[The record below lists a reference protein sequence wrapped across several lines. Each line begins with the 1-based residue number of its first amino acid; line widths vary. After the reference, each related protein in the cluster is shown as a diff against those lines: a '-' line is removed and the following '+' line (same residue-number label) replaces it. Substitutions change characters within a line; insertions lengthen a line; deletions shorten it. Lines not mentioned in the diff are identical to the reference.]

1 MRLVVGMPRI
11 LLAVTPARIETDPH
25 RMSGQPEELPGQR
38 ANQPSQPPC
47 GPKAPAPSTCKSP
60 TSQLSPAGSAKV
72 FVPATKPFSV
82 VKTFA
87 RMRLAESP
95 EYIVRSHT
103 CKDGHR
109 PPSSERAARRA
120 AWPASKTQ
128 QGQPPCRP
136 KAPAP
141 STCQSPTSQ
150 ESSPGRAEILV
161 PATKPFSLGENGGQN
176 AIGRITR
183 VYR

>member
-1 MRLVVGMPRI
+1 
-11 LLAVTPARIETDPH
+11 
-25 RMSGQPEELPGQR
+25 MSG
-38 ANQPSQPPC
+38 
-47 GPKAPAPSTCKSP
+47 
-60 TSQLSPAGSAKV
+60 
-72 FVPATKPFSV
+72 
-82 VKTFA
+82 
-87 RMRLAESP
+87 SP
-95 EYIVRSHT
+95 EYIVRSNS

-141 STCQSPTSQ
+141 STLKLPTSQ

-161 PATKPFSLGENGGQN
+161 PATKPFSVVKTFARMRLAGSPEYIVSSHTCKDGHRPPSSERAARRAAWPASNPAKPTSMPSKSTCSVNLYVAYIPVVNSRQCKIFVPATKPISLGENGGQN